1 MRGAAF
7 AKRTDAQPSE
17 AGKSLS
23 KRRGAVIIQP
33 SSPSDLSP
41 SMAQLSIDDRSP
53 LDSSAAPTIV
63 PGRRARA
70 RWLPAAA
77 LLAPSLLFLIAFTYW
92 PIARV
97 VTESLIVGRF
107 ADHAFGLGNYQRLFA
122 DPHFARA
129 AWNNLAYAAGTIVPS
144 LCLALAFALAL
155 RESTRLNA
163 VLRALVVM
171 PLLIPLVAAA
181 ALFSFILLPGDG
193 LLDFY
198 LARFGLGM
206 VNWLGDPDLALG
218 SVIAI
223 TVWKN
228 TGYYMLFFLAGLAG
242 VPQDLLDAATIDGAG
257 AWRRFR
263 AITLPLLGPT
273 FGFVVPIA
281 LLNALTQIDHVIT
294 VTQGGPSDATNL
306 LLYYIYQQAAQNYD
320 TGLASSATVLSVGA
334 LLALSIISFR
344 TLERGI
350 HYES

>member
-1 MRGAAF
+1 M
-7 AKRTDAQPSE
+7 S
-17 AGKSLS
+17 
-23 KRRGAVIIQP
+23 
-33 SSPSDLSP
+33 
-41 SMAQLSIDDRSP
+41 QLSIGET
-53 LDSSAAPTIV
+53 SALAGIAV
-63 PGRRARA
+63 AGRRRARSP
-70 RWLPAAA
+70 WLPAAA

-92 PIARV
+92 PVARV
-97 VTESLIVGRF
+97 LAESLVTGRF
-107 ADHAFGLGNYQRLFA
+107 ATDHALGIDNYRRLFA

-129 AWNNLAYAAGTIVPS
+129 AWNNGVYAAGTIVPS
-144 LCLALAFALAL
+144 LVLALGFAMAL
-155 RESTRLNA
+155 REATRLNA
-163 VLRALVVM
+163 ILRALLVM

-181 ALFSFILLPGDG
+181 ALFTFLLLPGDG
-193 LLDFY
+193 LVDFY

-206 VNWLGDPDLALG
+206 VNWFGDPDLALG
-218 SVIAI
+218 SVIAV

-242 VPQDLLDAATIDGAG
+242 LPQDLLDAATIDGAG

-263 AITLPLLGPT
+263 AVTLPLLGPT

-320 TGLASSATVLSVGA
+320 AGLASAATVVSVAA
-334 LLALSIISFR
+334 LLSLSLLSFR
-344 TLERGI
+344 MLERGI